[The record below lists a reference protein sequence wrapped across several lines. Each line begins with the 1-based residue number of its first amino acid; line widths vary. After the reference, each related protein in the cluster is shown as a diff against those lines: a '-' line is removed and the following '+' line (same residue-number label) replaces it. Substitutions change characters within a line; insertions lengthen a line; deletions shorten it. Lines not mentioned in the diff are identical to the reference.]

1 MVWGTFCIVFIRL
14 VVIHFYPKSC
24 NSIGVLSLFSEKSCK
39 SAGHH
44 VKDRRY
50 EDWNSMVLRR
60 YLNTIQYKWIKF
72 VWNSK
77 ASHDGRKPE
86 KWSKIVEFAQE
97 VSPHAPLRT
106 EPCALVHETTFLAAS
121 CTPAH
126 QVMRHAHGHGQGVLF
141 ACFPSRF
148 LWRKPYFHSLNPD
161 VIIHY
166 K

>member
-60 YLNTIQYKWIKF
+60 YLNTIQVNKICLKF
-72 VWNSK
+72 QGITWRKNAWKMVENCRIRTGGV
-77 ASHDGRKPE
+77 ASCAPAHGTMCPCAWDNIPCCLMHPCAP
-86 KWSKIVEFAQE
+86 S
-97 VSPHAPLRT
+97 HAP
-106 EPCALVHETTFLAAS
+106 CAWTRARSVV
-121 CTPAH
+121 C
-126 QVMRHAHGHGQGVLF
+126 LF
-141 ACFPSRF
+141 S
-148 LWRKPYFHSLNPD
+148 KPFFVKKTIFSFS
-161 VIIHY
+161 
-166 K
+166 